1 MSVITKNQLLE
12 AGVHFGHNTRK
23 WNPKMKEYIFG
34 ERNGIY
40 IIDLEKTVEAVNK
53 AYKALFT
60 IVQNGGSV
68 LFVGTRK
75 QIQDII
81 KEEATRSEQYYVD
94 QRWLGG
100 TLTNYKSIRK
110 SISRLFEIERM
121 SEDGTFEVLPK
132 KEVILLNKEKER
144 LEKFF
149 NGIKH
154 MKGLPSAMFVIDPKS
169 EHNAVAEARRLGIT
183 LFALVDTNCDPDE
196 IDYVIPGN
204 DDAIR
209 AVKLITATMANAV
222 VEGNGGTPI
231 EIVFTDEPTPQDE
244 RRLGGYR
251 GRSNKPYTRT
261 RPPYNKD
268 KFVKDKYSGDR
279 VRTKTLDAIVVAA
292 EDIVSEDEKKANK
305 KAKEVAIIEEKQSKP
320 KNKIEKLEAVE
331 EAKTPKKVKE
341 QVIVEDKKEK
351 VEVAKEEVKKAEKVE
366 VVKEEAK
373 KTETVEKAK
382 APKKVKAQEIEV
394 TVEEVKETEEN

>member
-40 IIDLEKTVEAVNK
+40 IIDLEKTVEAVEK

-81 KEEATRSEQYYVD
+81 KEEATRAEQFYVD

-149 NGIKH
+149 SGIKN

-244 RRLGGYR
+244 RRRGGYK
-251 GRSNKPYTRT
+251 GRSNRSYGSNRPYTSNK
-261 RPPYNKD
+261 PAYN
-268 KFVKDKYSGDR
+268 KDKYSGER

-292 EDIVSEDEKKANK
+292 EDIDSEDEKKANK
-305 KAKEVAIIEEKQSKP
+305 KAKEEAIVEIKQANP
-320 KNKIEKLEAVE
+320 QTKIEKLEAVE

-341 QVIVEDKKEK
+341 QVIIEEKKE
-351 VEVAKEEVKKAEKVE
+351 KAEKVE
-366 VVKEEAK
+366 VVKEEK
-373 KTETVEKAK
+373 KTPETVVKAK
-382 APKKVKAQEIEV
+382 APKKAKESEIEV
-394 TVEEVKETEEN
+394 TVEEVLETEEI

>member
-1 MSVITKNQLLE
+1 MRRQVVDDSGGQTKEKGEFMSVITKNQLLE

-149 NGIKH
+149 NGIKN
-154 MKGLPSAMFVIDPKS
+154 MKGLPAAMFVIDPKS
-169 EHNAVAEARRLGIT
+169 EHNAVAEAKRLGIT

-222 VEGNGGTPI
+222 VEANGGSPI
-231 EIVFTDEPTPQDE
+231 EIIFTDEPTPQDE
-244 RRLGGYR
+244 RKRGGYK
-251 GRSNKPYTRT
+251 GKSNKPYNRNKQS
-261 RPPYNKD
+261 YNKE
-268 KFVKDKYSGDR
+268 KYSGDR

-292 EDIVSEDEKKANK
+292 EDIVSDDEKKANK
-305 KAKEVAIIEEKQSKP
+305 KAKEEAIVEEKQTKP

-331 EAKTPKKVKE
+331 EAKTPKKIKE
-341 QVIVEDKKEK
+341 QVIVEEKKEN
-351 VEVAKEEVKKAEKVE
+351 VEPVL
-366 VVKEEAK
+366 
-373 KTETVEKAK
+373 ETK
-382 APKKVKAQEIEV
+382 APKKAAKSEIEV
-394 TVEEVKETEEN
+394 TVEEVIETEEN